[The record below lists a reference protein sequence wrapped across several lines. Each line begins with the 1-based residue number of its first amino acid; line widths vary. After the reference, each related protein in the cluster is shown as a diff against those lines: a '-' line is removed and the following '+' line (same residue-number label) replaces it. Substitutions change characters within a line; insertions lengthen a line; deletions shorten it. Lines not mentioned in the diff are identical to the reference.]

1 MEQSSQGVNPIEW
14 STEDSA
20 PCSMKKCTLLFATG
34 SNQKYGFPYSLH
46 REVAAVVV
54 AAVPQMLA
62 WRPWWLWPPWPLCR
76 NCWRGSCGGRGLC
89 AANAGAEAAVV
100 VAAVP
105 QMLAWWP
112 RWSWPLCC
120 KCISGM
126 PILYHMMA
134 LRLLGYL
141 KSIAFSSLLGSV

>member
-14 STEDSA
+14 RTEDSA

-46 REVAAVVV
+46 REV
-54 AAVPQMLA
+54 
-62 WRPWWLWPPWPLCR
+62 
-76 NCWRGSCGGRGLC
+76 
-89 AANAGAEAAVV
+89 AAVV